1 MCSTLVHYKTIILE
15 KIVHDS
21 DPNDRHIKEWT
32 SPDIQVKR
40 LLKDMV
46 REGLISINYKKDG
59 KTVRRVLTPL
69 VEKIIPEI

>member
-1 MCSTLVHYKTIILE
+1 MNVTLEHYKNIVLE
-15 KIVHDS
+15 KIVDRQ

-32 SPDIQVKR
+32 SSHIQVNR
-40 LLKDMV
+40 LLKQMQK
-46 REGLISINYKKDG
+46 EGLLKIEMVHDD